1 MRHPVTV
8 SREGKDPFEALLV
21 EFSREKAQALGR
33 IATRM
38 EQSIAD
44 LRAFDEEQPPE
55 GVTRQDLLEIAAES
69 VWFYV
74 VQREI
79 MGWSDHEEALRF
91 YGVPAEVIARMGPRP
106 RR

>member
-1 MRHPVTV
+1 MVPAER
-8 SREGKDPFEALLV
+8 KDPFEALLA
-21 EFSREKAQALGR
+21 EFAREKAQALAR

-38 EQSIAD
+38 EASIAD
-44 LRAFDEEQPPE
+44 LRAFDEERPPE

-74 VQREI
+74 VQREM
-79 MGWSDHEEALRF
+79 MGWNDHDEALRF
-91 YGVPAEVIARMGPRP
+91 YGVPAEVRARIGPRP